1 MNGLM
6 MDWPLLIPTILR
18 RAAQFF
24 PDKEIVSRYGDGS
37 LHRCNYGEL
46 NRRVHRLMNA
56 LKRLGVKPGDRVA
69 TFAWNHHRHLELYF
83 AVPAVGAVLHTI
95 NIRLPREQVVYII
108 NHAEDR
114 LIFLDKSV
122 AGPIAEM
129 QRDLPASL
137 GYVLMDDRG
146 TEPAAVPTPSHDYE
160 ALLANEAEQAE
171 FAELDEKA
179 AAGLCYTSGTT
190 GEPKGVLY
198 SHRSTVLHAM
208 AACMVDAAAMTER
221 EVMLLTV
228 PMFHVNAWGMPYS
241 CTIAGAKQVLPG
253 PYMIGQPVA
262 ELIESE
268 RVTSAAGVP
277 TIWNLLYQHLKEKS
291 YDLSSLK
298 TVLIGGA
305 AASRT
310 MMENY
315 KRDFGIT
322 ILHAWGMTETSPLGT
337 VSRLKA
343 AMESWPEERQMEV
356 RLKQGLPVLGVELKV
371 AGPQGE
377 DLPWDGENVGEL
389 LVRGPWIA
397 SGYYN
402 NPGASASFTDDGWF
416 RTGDMVTIDREGY
429 VQITDRKKDLI
440 KRKGEWISSVDMENA
455 VLAHPG
461 VAEAAVIA
469 RSDEICDEVPVV
481 LVVRRDPSK
490 VPVAPQDIIDVLSK
504 TFRKWQLP
512 ALEDIHFVESLP
524 KTSVGKLDK
533 KVMRKMLPELK

>member
-6 MDWPLLIPTILR
+6 MDWPLLIPSILR
-18 RAAQFF
+18 RAAQFHA
-24 PDKEIVSRYGDGS
+24 DKEIVSRLGDGS

-46 NRRVHRLMNA
+46 DRRVHRLMNV
-56 LKRLGVKPGDRVA
+56 LKRLGVKPGDRIA

-83 AVPAVGAVLHTI
+83 AVPAVGAILHTI
-95 NIRLPREQVVYII
+95 NIRLPRDQVVYII
-108 NHAEDR
+108 NHADDR

-129 QRDLPASL
+129 QRDLPSSL
-137 GYVLMDDRG
+137 RCIVMDDRG
-146 TEPAAVPTPSHDYE
+146 PEPAAIPTASQDYE
-160 ALLANEAEQAE
+160 ELLASVPEQAE
-171 FAELDEKA
+171 FPELDEKT

-208 AACMVDAAAMTER
+208 AACMVDAAAMHER

-253 PYMIGQPVA
+253 PFMIGPPIA

-277 TIWNLLYQHLKEKS
+277 TIYNLLYQHLKEKS
-291 YDLSSLK
+291 YDLSSLH
-298 TVLIGGA
+298 TVLIGGS

-337 VSRLKA
+337 ISRLKG
-343 AMESWPEERQMEV
+343 AMESWPEDRQIEV

-371 AGPQGE
+371 LGAEGE
-377 DLPWDGENVGEL
+377 DLPWDGEHVGEL
-389 LVRGPWIA
+389 AVRGPWIA
-397 SGYYN
+397 SSYYK
-402 NPGASASFTDDGWF
+402 NPGASSSFTADGWF

-455 VLAHPG
+455 VLANPG
-461 VAEAAVIA
+461 VAEAAVIG
-469 RSDEICDEVPVV
+469 RRDEICDEVPVV
-481 LVVRRDPSK
+481 LVVRRDPSRI
-490 VPVAPQDIIDVLSK
+490 PVQPQDIIDVLST

-512 ALEDIHFVESLP
+512 SLDDIHFVESLP

-533 KVMRKMLPELK
+533 KVMRKMLPDL

>member
-6 MDWPLLIPTILR
+6 MDWPLLIPSIMR

-24 PDKEIVSRYGDGS
+24 PDKEIVSRLGDGS
-37 LHRCNYGEL
+37 LHRSNYGEL
-46 NRRVHRLMNA
+46 NRRVHRLMNV
-56 LKRLGVKPGDRVA
+56 LTRLGVKPGDRVA
-69 TFAWNHHRHLELYF
+69 TFAWNHFRHLELYF
-83 AVPAVGAVLHTI
+83 AAPAVGAVLHTI
-95 NIRLPREQVVYII
+95 NIRLPREQIIYII

-114 LIFLDKSV
+114 LMFLDKSV
-122 AGPIAEM
+122 ACPIAEM
-129 QRDLPASL
+129 QRELPSGL
-137 GYVLMDDRG
+137 GYVVMDDLG
-146 TEPAAVPTPSHDYE
+146 PPPASIPTPSHDYE
-160 ALLANEAEQAE
+160 ELLANEADHAV
-171 FAELDEKA
+171 FPELEEKA

-262 ELIESE
+262 ELIEGE

-277 TIWNLLYQHLKEKS
+277 TIYNLLYQHLKEQT

-315 KRDFGIT
+315 QRDFGIT

-337 VSRLKA
+337 ISRLKSE
-343 AMESWPEERQMEV
+343 MESWTEEQQIQV

-377 DLPWDGENVGEL
+377 ELPWDGESVGEL

-397 SGYYN
+397 SSYYK
-402 NPGASASFTDDGWF
+402 NPGAGAQFTDDGWF
-416 RTGDMVTIDREGY
+416 RTGDMVTLDREGY

-455 VLAHPG
+455 VLANPG

-469 RSDEICDEVPVV
+469 RHDEICDEVPVV
-481 LVVRRDPSK
+481 LVVRKDHARR
-490 VPVAPQDIIDVLSK
+490 PVHAQDVIDVISK

-512 ALEDIHFVESLP
+512 ALEDVHFVDSLP

-533 KVMRKMLPELK
+533 KVMRKMLPKI

>member
-6 MDWPLLIPTILR
+6 MDWPLLIPSILR

-24 PDKEIVSRYGDGS
+24 PHKEIVSRLGDGS
-37 LHRCNYGEL
+37 LHRSNYGEL
-46 NRRVHRLMNA
+46 NRRVHRLMNV
-56 LKRLGVKPGDRVA
+56 LTRLGVKPGDRVA
-69 TFAWNHHRHLELYF
+69 TFAWNHYRHLELYF
-83 AVPAVGAVLHTI
+83 AAPAVGAVLHTI
-95 NIRLPREQVVYII
+95 NIRLPREQIIYII

-122 AGPIAEM
+122 ACPIAEM
-129 QRDLPASL
+129 QRDLSAGL
-137 GYVLMDDRG
+137 GYVVMDDLG
-146 TEPAAVPTPSHDYE
+146 PQPASIPTPSHDYE
-160 ALLANEAEQAE
+160 ELLANEADHAV
-171 FAELDEKA
+171 FPELDEKA

-208 AACMVDAAAMTER
+208 AACMVDAAAMSER

-262 ELIESE
+262 ELIEGE

-277 TIWNLLYQHLKEKS
+277 TIYNLLYQHLMEKT

-298 TVLIGGA
+298 SVLIGGA

-337 VSRLKA
+337 ISRLKA
-343 AMESWPEERQMEV
+343 EMESWPEERQLDV

-377 DLPWDGENVGEL
+377 DLPWDGEHVGEL

-397 SGYYN
+397 SSYYK
-402 NPGASASFTDDGWF
+402 NPDASAQFTDDGWF
-416 RTGDMVTIDREGY
+416 RTGDMVTIDRDGY

-455 VLAHPG
+455 VLANPG

-469 RSDEICDEVPVV
+469 RHDEICDEVPVV
-481 LVVRRDPSK
+481 LVVRKDHARR
-490 VPVAPQDIIDVLSK
+490 PVHAQDVIDVLSK

-512 ALEDIHFVESLP
+512 ALEDIHFVDSLP

-533 KVMRKMLPELK
+533 KVMRKMLPKL

>member
-24 PDKEIVSRYGDGS
+24 ADKEIVSRYADGS
-37 LHRCNYGEL
+37 LHRCNYDQL
-46 NRRVHRLMNA
+46 NRRVHRLMNV
-56 LKRLGVKPGDRVA
+56 LKRLGIKPGDRVA

-95 NIRLPREQVVYII
+95 NIRLPRDQVVYII

-114 LIFLDKSV
+114 VIFIDKSV
-122 AGPIAEM
+122 ACPIAEM
-129 QRDLPASL
+129 QRDLPTRL
-137 GYVLMDDRG
+137 TCVLMDDRG
-146 TEPAAVPTPSHDYE
+146 PEPAAIPTSSHDYE
-160 ALLANEAEQAE
+160 ELLSNEEENAR
-171 FAELDEKA
+171 FPDLDEKA

-241 CTIAGAKQVLPG
+241 CTIAGAKQILPG
-253 PYMIGQPVA
+253 PFMIGQPVA

-277 TIWNLLYQHLKEKS
+277 TIYNLLYQHLKEKS

-322 ILHAWGMTETSPLGT
+322 IVHAWGMTETSPLGT
-337 VSRLKA
+337 ISRLKA
-343 AMESWPEERQMEV
+343 KMETWPEERQLEV

-371 AGPQGE
+371 AGQSGE
-377 DLPWDGENVGEL
+377 DLPWDGESVGEL

-397 SGYYN
+397 SSYFR
-402 NPGASASFTDDGWF
+402 NPGATGSFTDDGWF
-416 RTGDMVTIDREGY
+416 RTGDMVSIDPEGY

-461 VAEAAVIA
+461 VAEAAVIG
-469 RSDEICDEVPVV
+469 RFDEICDEVPVV
-481 LVVRRDPSK
+481 LVVKRDPARL
-490 VPVAPQDIIDVLSK
+490 PVEPKNIIEVLSK
-504 TFRKWQLP
+504 TFRNWQLP
-512 ALEDIHFVESLP
+512 ALEDIHFVETLP

-533 KVMRKMLPELK
+533 KVMRKMLPEL

>member
-6 MDWPLLIPTILR
+6 MDWPLLIPSILR
-18 RAAQFF
+18 RASQFF
-24 PDKEIVSRYGDGS
+24 PDKEIVSRLGDGS
-37 LHRCNYGEL
+37 LHRANYREL
-46 NRRVHRLMNA
+46 NRRVHRLMNV
-56 LKRLGVKPGDRVA
+56 LTRLGVKPGDRVA
-69 TFAWNHHRHLELYF
+69 TFAWNHFRHLELYF
-83 AVPAVGAVLHTI
+83 AAPAVGAVLHTI
-95 NIRLPREQVVYII
+95 NIRLPREQIIYII
-108 NHAEDR
+108 NHADDR

-122 AGPIAEM
+122 ACPIAEM
-129 QRDLPASL
+129 QRDLPSGL
-137 GYVLMDDRG
+137 GYVVMDDLG
-146 TEPAAVPTPSHDYE
+146 PEPASIPSPSHDYE
-160 ALLANEAEQAE
+160 TLLASEADRAP
-171 FAELDEKA
+171 FPDLDERA

-262 ELIESE
+262 ELIEGE

-277 TIWNLLYQHLKEKS
+277 TIYNLLYQHLKEKT

-315 KRDFGIT
+315 QRDFGIT

-337 VSRLKA
+337 ISRLKST
-343 AMESWPEERQMEV
+343 MEDWPHERQIEV

-377 DLPWDGENVGEL
+377 ELPWDGEQVGEL

-397 SGYYN
+397 SSYYN
-402 NPGASASFTDDGWF
+402 NPGAGASFTSDGWF

-455 VLAHPG
+455 ALAHAG

-469 RSDEICDEVPVV
+469 RFDEICDEVPVV
-481 LVVRRDPSK
+481 LVVRRDHARQ
-490 VPVAPQDIIDVLSK
+490 PVHAQDVIDVLSK

-512 ALEDIHFVESLP
+512 AIEDIHFVDALP

-533 KVMRKMLPELK
+533 KVMRKMLPKL

>member
-6 MDWPLLIPTILR
+6 MDWPLLIPSILR

-24 PDKEIVSRYGDGS
+24 PHKEIVSRLGDGS
-37 LHRCNYGEL
+37 LHRSNYGDL
-46 NRRVHRLMNA
+46 NRRVHRLMNV
-56 LKRLGVKPGDRVA
+56 LTRLGVKPGDRVA
-69 TFAWNHHRHLELYF
+69 TFAWNHYRHLELYF

-95 NIRLPREQVVYII
+95 NIRLPREQLIYII

-122 AGPIAEM
+122 ACPIAEM
-129 QRDLPASL
+129 QRDLPSGL
-137 GYVLMDDRG
+137 GYIVMDDLG
-146 TEPAAVPTPSHDYE
+146 PQPASIPAPAHDYE
-160 ALLANEAEQAE
+160 ELLAKETDHAV
-171 FAELDEKA
+171 FPELDEKA

-262 ELIESE
+262 ELIEGE

-277 TIWNLLYQHLKEKS
+277 TIYNLLYQHLKEKA

-315 KRDFGIT
+315 QRDFGIT

-337 VSRLKA
+337 IARLKGE
-343 AMESWPEERQMEV
+343 MESWPDERQMEV

-371 AGPQGE
+371 AGQNGE
-377 DLPWDGENVGEL
+377 DLPWDGEHVGEL

-397 SGYYN
+397 SSYYK
-402 NPGASASFTDDGWF
+402 NPGASAQFTDDGWF

-455 VLAHPG
+455 VLANPG

-469 RSDEICDEVPVV
+469 RHDEICDEVPVV
-481 LVVRRDPSK
+481 LVVRKDHMRR
-490 VPVAPQDIIDVLSK
+490 PVHAQDVIDVLSK

-512 ALEDIHFVESLP
+512 ALEDVHFVDSLP

-533 KVMRKMLPELK
+533 KVMRKMLPKL

>member
-6 MDWPLLIPTILR
+6 MDWPLLIPSILR
-18 RAAQFF
+18 RAAQFHAN
-24 PDKEIVSRYGDGS
+24 KEIVSRLGDGS

-46 NRRVHRLMNA
+46 SRRVHRLMNV
-56 LKRLGVKPGDRVA
+56 LRRLGVKPGDRVA

-83 AVPAVGAVLHTI
+83 AIPAIGAILHTI

-114 LIFLDKSV
+114 LIFLDRSV

-129 QRDLPASL
+129 QRDLPSRL
-137 GYVLMDDRG
+137 GYVVMNDLG
-146 TEPAAVPTPSHDYE
+146 PEPSAIPTGSHDYE
-160 ALLANEAEQAE
+160 ELLSDVPEHAEIPDM
-171 FAELDEKA
+171 DEKT

-208 AACMVDAAAMTER
+208 AACMVDASSMCER

-253 PYMIGQPVA
+253 PYMLGQPIA
-262 ELIESE
+262 ELIQSE

-277 TIWNLLYQHLKEKS
+277 TIYNLLYHHLKEKS
-291 YDLSSLK
+291 YDLSSLH
-298 TVLIGGA
+298 TILIGGS

-315 KRDFGIT
+315 QRDFGIR

-337 VSRLKA
+337 VSRLKG
-343 AMESWPEERQMEV
+343 AMESWSEDQQMEV

-371 AGPQGE
+371 LGTHDE
-377 DLPWDGENVGEL
+377 DLPWDGEHVGEL
-389 LVRGPWIA
+389 AVRGPWIA
-397 SGYYN
+397 SSYYK
-402 NPGASASFTDDGWF
+402 NPGASSSFTADGWF

-455 VLAHPG
+455 VLATPG
-461 VAEAAVIA
+461 VAEAAVIG
-469 RSDEICDEVPVV
+469 RRDEICEEVPVV
-481 LVVRRDPSK
+481 LAVRRDSARN
-490 VPVAPQDIIDVLSK
+490 PVQPQDIIDVLSK

-512 ALEDIHFVESLP
+512 GPEDIHFVESLP
-524 KTSVGKLDK
+524 KTGTGKLDK
-533 KVMRKMLPELK
+533 KVMRKMLADL